1 MNLYLD
7 DIGEGSLFVGV
18 RVKRWEPRPLGPAAL
33 SGRIGEETILGLL
46 LISTGESQV
55 TELSDEISI
64 TSSISPLIFTHT
76 HTKRTVQER
85 FYGVHHNEATI
96 AVLDVR
102 NNACTGTLKRS

>member
-76 HTKRTVQER
+76 HTHKKDRT
-85 FYGVHHNEATI
+85 GK
-96 AVLDVR
+96 VLW
-102 NNACTGTLKRS
+102 SPPQ

>member
-1 MNLYLD
+1 MHLYL

-33 SGRIGEETILGLL
+33 SGRIREETILGLL

-76 HTKRTVQER
+76 HKKDRT
-85 FYGVHHNEATI
+85 GK
-96 AVLDVR
+96 VLW
-102 NNACTGTLKRS
+102 SPPQ